1 MPAQT
6 VWRRRRAPAALPLRR
21 GCVYYRGAVARR
33 SRHRKHRSATGYVW
47 LGLFFVAVAV
57 VAVTTVSVLHGGRA
71 ATTKK
76 TAARQTPHSTPTKPK
91 PAVTSVSIV
100 AGGDL
105 MADQGV
111 ASFIQTYGANAV
123 LAGVEPL
130 LSHADLAFVNLE
142 SPLSDKGTRQAWKD
156 VTFEGDP
163 RMAPALASAG
173 VDVVTMANNH
183 AMDYGAAALLD
194 TISRLKRVHVA
205 VVGAGASA
213 TAALA
218 PAIIERHGIKVAFL
232 GYSDVLPAG
241 YVAGSGPGI
250 APARSDMTKVI
261 DDIRAAKAK
270 ADFVVVAF
278 HWGVE
283 YDQTPNPDQV
293 AEGHAAIDAGADLVM
308 ASHPHV
314 LEGVEAYHGGLIAYS
329 LGDFVF
335 EHSSRET
342 GETVLITTD
351 VSKTQITAKLTPVYL
366 SSQGIPKVVKGYD
379 AAVILKR
386 MQDLSRQL
394 HTTVVVTGDT
404 AMVSIK
410 RPR

>member
-1 MPAQT
+1 VAA
-6 VWRRRRAPAALPLRR
+6 APRSAALPLRR

-91 PAVTSVSIV
+91 PVVTSVSIV

-183 AMDYGAAALLD
+183 AMDYGGAALLD

>member
-1 MPAQT
+1 M
-6 VWRRRRAPAALPLRR
+6 
-21 GCVYYRGAVARR
+21 
-33 SRHRKHRSATGYVW
+33 W

-57 VAVTTVSVLHGGRA
+57 VAVTTVSVLQVGRA

-76 TAARQTPHSTPTKPK
+76 TAARQTPHGTPTKPK

-205 VVGAGASA
+205 VVGAGVSA

>member
-1 MPAQT
+1 M
-6 VWRRRRAPAALPLRR
+6 AP
-21 GCVYYRGAVARR
+21 R
-33 SRHRKHRSATGYVW
+33 SRHRKHRSTTGYVW

-57 VAVTTVSVLHGGRA
+57 VAVATVSVLHAGRA
-71 ATTKK
+71 DPTKK
-76 TAARQTPHSTPTKPK
+76 TAAHPTPHSTPTKPK

-283 YDQTPNPDQV
+283 YDQTPNTDQV

-351 VSKTQITAKLTPVYL
+351 VSRTQITAKLTPVYL

>member
-1 MPAQT
+1 
-6 VWRRRRAPAALPLRR
+6 
-21 GCVYYRGAVARR
+21 
-33 SRHRKHRSATGYVW
+33 VW

-57 VAVTTVSVLHGGRA
+57 VALVGLTELGFVG

-76 TAARQTPHSTPTKPK
+76 QSVARTTPKARPTTPKPK
-91 PAVTSVSIV
+91 PTATSVTIV

-111 ASFIQTYGANAV
+111 ASYIQTYGATSV

-130 LSHADLAFVNLE
+130 LSSADFAFVNLE
-142 SPLSDKGTRQAWKD
+142 SPLSNLGTRQAWKD

-183 AMDYGAAALLD
+183 AMDYGSAALLD
-194 TISRLKRVHVA
+194 TIARLKKVHVA
-205 VVGAGASA
+205 VTGAGAT
-213 TAALA
+213 TAAAYA
-218 PAIIERHGIKVAFL
+218 PVILKHKGVKVAFL

-261 DDIRAAKAK
+261 EDIRAAKAK

-283 YDQTPNPDQV
+283 RDQTPNADQI

-308 ASHPHV
+308 SSHPHV
-314 LEGVEAYHGGLIAYS
+314 LQGVESYNGGLIAYS

-335 EHSSRET
+335 EHSSLET
-342 GETVLITTD
+342 GQTVLITTD
-351 VSKTQITAKLTPVYL
+351 ISKKEITATLTPVLL
-366 SSQGIPKVVKGYD
+366 SNQGIPKIVKGYD
-379 AAVILKR
+379 AAVILQR
-386 MQDLSRQL
+386 MQELSKQL
-394 HTTVVVTGDT
+394 GTKLLIGGDT
-404 AMVSIK
+404 ATVTIK
-410 RPR
+410 RPK

>member
-1 MPAQT
+1 
-6 VWRRRRAPAALPLRR
+6 VAP
-21 GCVYYRGAVARR
+21 R
-33 SRHRKHRSATGYVW
+33 SRHSTYRSATGYVW

-57 VAVTTVSVLHGGRA
+57 VALVGFTELGFVG

-76 TAARQTPHSTPTKPK
+76 QSVARTTPKARPTTPKPK
-91 PAVTSVSIV
+91 PTATSVTIV

-111 ASFIQTYGANAV
+111 ASYIQTYGATSV

-130 LSHADLAFVNLE
+130 LSAADFAFVNLE
-142 SPLSDKGTRQAWKD
+142 SPLSNVGTRQAWKD

-183 AMDYGAAALLD
+183 AMDYGSVALLD
-194 TISRLKRVHVA
+194 TIARLKRVHVA
-205 VVGAGASA
+205 VTGAGA
-213 TAALA
+213 TAAAAYA
-218 PAIIERHGIKVAFL
+218 PVILTHKGIMVAFL

-261 DDIRAAKAK
+261 EDIRAAKAK

-283 YDQTPNPDQV
+283 RDQTPNADQI

-308 ASHPHV
+308 SSHPHV
-314 LEGVEAYHGGLIAYS
+314 LQGVESYHGGLIAYS

-335 EHSSRET
+335 EHSSLET
-342 GETVLITTD
+342 GQTVLITTD
-351 VSKTQITAKLTPVYL
+351 ISKKEITATLTPVLL
-366 SSQGIPKVVKGYD
+366 SNQGIPKIVKGYD
-379 AAVILKR
+379 AAVILQR
-386 MQDLSRQL
+386 MQELSRQL
-394 HTTVVVTGDT
+394 GTKMLIGGDT
-404 AMVSIK
+404 ATVTIK
-410 RPR
+410 RPK

>member
-1 MPAQT
+1 
-6 VWRRRRAPAALPLRR
+6 
-21 GCVYYRGAVARR
+21 
-33 SRHRKHRSATGYVW
+33 
-47 LGLFFVAVAV
+47 
-57 VAVTTVSVLHGGRA
+57 
-71 ATTKK
+71 
-76 TAARQTPHSTPTKPK
+76 
-91 PAVTSVSIV
+91 
-100 AGGDL
+100 
-105 MADQGV
+105 
-111 ASFIQTYGANAV
+111 
-123 LAGVEPL
+123 
-130 LSHADLAFVNLE
+130 
-142 SPLSDKGTRQAWKD
+142 
-156 VTFEGDP
+156 
-163 RMAPALASAG
+163 
-173 VDVVTMANNH
+173 MANNH

-194 TISRLKRVHVA
+194 TISRLKQVHVA

-250 APARSDMTKVI
+250 APARSDITKVI

>member
-21 GCVYYRGAVARR
+21 GCVYYRSAVAPR

-57 VAVTTVSVLHGGRA
+57 VAVTTVSVLQVGRA

-91 PAVTSVSIV
+91 PVVTSVSIV

-183 AMDYGAAALLD
+183 AMDYGASALLD

-205 VVGAGASA
+205 VVGAGANA

>member
-1 MPAQT
+1 
-6 VWRRRRAPAALPLRR
+6 LPLRR

-57 VAVTTVSVLHGGRA
+57 VAVTTVSVLRVGRA

-76 TAARQTPHSTPTKPK
+76 TAARQTPHSRPTKPK

-142 SPLSDKGTRQAWKD
+142 SPLSNVGTRQAWKD

-205 VVGAGASA
+205 VVGAGANA

-250 APARSDMTKVI
+250 APARSDMTEVI

-351 VSKTQITAKLTPVYL
+351 VSKTQITAKVTPVYL